1 MAHSHTKYTRA
12 QIDAALDRVRRGYTV
27 PEAARLSGVNRS
39 KIARELKK
47 QEQYD
52 TIAK

>member
-47 QEQYD
+47 ERD
-52 TIAK
+52 ND

>member
-39 KIARELKK
+39 KIARELRK
-47 QEQYD
+47 ERD
-52 TIAK
+52 ND